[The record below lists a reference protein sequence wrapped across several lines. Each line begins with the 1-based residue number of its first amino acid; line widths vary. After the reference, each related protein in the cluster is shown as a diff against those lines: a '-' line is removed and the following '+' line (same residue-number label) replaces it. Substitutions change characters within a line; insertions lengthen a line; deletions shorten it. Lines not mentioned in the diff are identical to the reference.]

1 MLNLSFEVEGVKEL
15 SRSIGQIEFQVSDW
29 TDAFKI
35 VDSYMH
41 DVFANDVFSSEG
53 AIVGLPWDELKERTL
68 KEKARLGYPKDI
80 LIRTGKMKNA
90 FQNNYGKDF
99 AMMSNPTPYFKY
111 HQSYTRGSRN
121 LPRRAMLA
129 FGNQQKASIAKIFYT
144 FFHQKT
150 HV

>member
-1 MLNLSFEVEGVKEL
+1 MLNLSFEVEGVKEM
-15 SRSIGQIEFQVSDW
+15 SRSIGQIADQVSDW

-41 DVFANDVFSSEG
+41 DVFANDVFSTEG
-53 AIVGLPWDELKERTL
+53 AIIGSPWDPLKPRTL
-68 KEKARLGYPKDI
+68 QEKARKGYPKDI
-80 LIRTGKMKNA
+80 LVRTGKMKNA

-99 AMMSNPTPYFKY
+99 AQMSNPTPYFKY
-111 HQSYTRGSRN
+111 HQSRTRGSRN

-129 FGNQQKASIAKIFYT
+129 FGDQQKVNIQKIFHT
-144 FFHQKT
+144 FFYQKT